1 MLKWNYILG
10 FKHLAKQILRRGN
23 LQKCE
28 KCNSPFSWSKIFK
41 SFWWTYQ
48 PIECDN
54 CGTKHK
60 ITIFGGSTVVAM
72 SMLPIWIFGYFL
84 SPFDNIFVTPRYRIS
99 YRNYWFFASSPYTI
113 QYKEVL

>member
-23 LQKCE
+23 LQKCK

-60 ITIFGGSTVVAM
+60 ITIFGRSTVVAM

-84 SPFDNIFVTPRYRIS
+84 SPFDNIFVTPGIG
-99 YRNYWFFASSPYTI
+99 FLIGIIGFLLTPYAV